1 MSTTEQRREPFRVNF
16 PEKAMAAFCRAS
28 STGSMRTQLER
39 PIAGARDTSIYL
51 RSVTA
56 ANIVQFK
63 VAR

>member
-1 MSTTEQRREPFRVNF
+1 
-16 PEKAMAAFCRAS
+16 MAAFCRAS